1 MLDELARG
9 GQASGPNVG
18 AQLADRLAAVKERI
32 RRSARGS
39 GRDPATV
46 KLVAVSKTQPAEL
59 VAALASAGQFE
70 FGENRI
76 EEAGPKMQALH
87 DDARLRWHMMGH
99 VQGRKSREVIGAGFA
114 LVHSV
119 DSLRLAE
126 RLSRLA
132 QDSGRRQV
140 VLLECNVSGEANKAG
155 FKSSEPVTWPALLPD
170 FERITALPGLDV
182 RGLMTMAPQVPHP
195 ELARP
200 FFQRLAALRDFLALR
215 LPAQPLLE
223 LSMGMTDDF
232 EAAIEAG
239 ATLVRI
245 GRAIFGERA

>member
-1 MLDELARG
+1 VDEFALG
-9 GQASGPNVG
+9 DQASGPGVR
-18 AQLADRLAAVKERI
+18 AQLADRLAAINERI
-32 RRSARGS
+32 RRAAHGA

-46 KLVAVSKTQPAEL
+46 KLVAVSKTQPVEK
-59 VAALASAGQFE
+59 VPALASAGQFD
-70 FGENRI
+70 FGENRF
-76 EEAGPKMQALH
+76 EEAESKMLALRG
-87 DDARLRWHMMGH
+87 DARLRWHMIGH
-99 VQGRKSREVIGAGFA
+99 VQGRKAREVIGAGFA

-132 QDSGRRQV
+132 QAASRRQP
-140 VLLECNVSGEANKAG
+140 VLLECNVSGETNKSGFNSAEPANW
-155 FKSSEPVTWPALLPD
+155 SELLPE

-182 RGLMTMAPQVPHP
+182 KGLMTMAPQVPHP

-200 FFQRLAALRDFLALR
+200 FFQRLAALRDFLSLR
-215 LPAQPLLE
+215 LPAQSWPE
-223 LSMGMTDDF
+223 LSMGMTADF
-232 EAAIEAG
+232 EVAIEAG